1 MAKQRAVNNL
11 CKKVVG
17 NGGQHTV
24 VAFGAARG
32 VHMKGHHPGPVKLV
46 HKALCM

>member
-32 VHMKGHHPGPVKLV
+32 VHMKGHHAGPVKLV